1 MRRTLEFLK
10 WKSAS
15 WLAKAP
21 SSTLKTPP
29 TSLLVL
35 EGLTAYTFR
44 QAEVFISLH
53 DHFLSLWHGFT
64 AVDGS
69 DDQPTLIPMQGE
81 DEMQGVDG
89 GDI

>member
-10 WKSAS
+10 WRSKNWS
-15 WLAKAP
+15 AKASSALEEP
-21 SSTLKTPP
+21 SPSP
-29 TSLLVL
+29 LVL
-35 EGLTAYTFR
+35 EGLTAYAFR

-53 DHFLSLWHGFT
+53 NHFLSLWRGLT
-64 AVDGS
+64 VAGALA
-69 DDQPTLIPMQGE
+69 DQPSLIPTQTE